1 MKRKILI
8 IAITAFCLAAGS
20 LPAQAI
26 RLRLAEIHPQ
36 DHPTAKG
43 DREFARLVKERS
55 AGRIDITVYTD
66 AELGQERAVL
76 EQVQFGGIDIARV
89 SLSAMSAFD
98 PVLDA
103 LQMPYLYRDDAHLW
117 KVLKGDIGRELLA
130 GLETSGFVG
139 LGWFEAGSRSFYNS
153 KRPVKAP
160 EDLKGM
166 RIRVQESSLMMD
178 LVTAFGATPVP
189 MAYGD
194 VYSALLTGT
203 IDGAENNWPSYYSWS
218 HQRVAPYMTIDE
230 HTSVPEVIVGS
241 KISMD
246 LLSTQD
252 RSLLADCAA
261 AALEYQ
267 RAQWAAYERLAVDGA
282 AAAGVV
288 VTRIEDKSVWRA
300 RMEPLYARQSRA
312 VREIIRRV
320 KAVK

>member
-1 MKRKILI
+1 MKGRALLVS
-8 IAITAFCLAAGS
+8 IAAFCAAVGF
-20 LPAQAI
+20 LPAQEM

-43 DREFARLVKERS
+43 DREFARLVRERS
-55 AGRIDITVYTD
+55 GGRIDITVYAD

-89 SLSAMSAFD
+89 SLSAMSAFE
-98 PVLDA
+98 PELDA
-103 LQMPYLYRDDAHLW
+103 LQMPYLYRDVEHLR

-130 GLETSGFVG
+130 GLEKSGFIG

-153 KRPVKAP
+153 KRPVKTPA
-160 EDLKGM
+160 DLKGM
-166 RIRVQESSLMMD
+166 RIRVQENSLMMD
-178 LVTAFGATPVP
+178 LVAAFGASPVP

-194 VYSALLTGT
+194 VYSALITGT
-203 IDGAENNWPSYYSWS
+203 IDGAENNWPSYYSWG
-218 HQRVAPYMTIDE
+218 HHRVAPYMTIDE

-241 KISMD
+241 KVGMGFLSERD
-246 LLSTQD
+246 RALLM
-252 RSLLADCAA
+252 DCAA

-282 AAAGVV
+282 KAAGVI
-288 VTRIEDKSVWRA
+288 VTRVEDKSAWRV
-300 RMEPLYARQSRA
+300 RMEPLYAKQSQA

-320 KAVK
+320 KSVK

>member
-1 MKRKILI
+1 LKRRTFILS
-8 IAITAFCLAAGS
+8 IAFFCLAIGS
-20 LPAQAI
+20 LPAEAI

-55 AGRIDITVYTD
+55 GGRIDITVYTD

-98 PVLDA
+98 PELDA

-130 GLETSGFVG
+130 GLETAGFVG

-153 KRPVKAP
+153 KRPVKSP
-160 EDLKGM
+160 EDLK
-166 RIRVQESSLMMD
+166 
-178 LVTAFGATPVP
+178 VP

-218 HQRVAPYMTIDE
+218 HHRVAPYMTIDE
-230 HTSVPEVIVGS
+230 HTSVPEAIVGS

-246 LLSTQD
+246 LLSAQD
-252 RSLLADCAA
+252 RALLADCAA
-261 AALEYQ
+261 QALVYQ

-282 AAAGVV
+282 EASGVV
-288 VTRIEDKSVWRA
+288 VTRIEDKSAWRA
-300 RMEPLYARQSRA
+300 RMEPLYAKQSQA